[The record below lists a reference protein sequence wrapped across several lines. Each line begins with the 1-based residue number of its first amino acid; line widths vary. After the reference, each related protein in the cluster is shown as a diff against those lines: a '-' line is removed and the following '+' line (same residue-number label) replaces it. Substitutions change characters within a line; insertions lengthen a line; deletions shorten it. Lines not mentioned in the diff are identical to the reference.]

1 MLGAVGR
8 SLRSWH
14 VPVWPAPPVATNM
27 AVGTMAVAQLLASLH
42 DLHVMVMALLSLK
55 IFEVDIILVLAYFG
69 TKIG

>member
-14 VPVWPAPPVATNM
+14 VPIWPAPPVATNM

-55 IFEVDIILVLAYFG
+55 IFEVDINISVGLFWHKLG
-69 TKIG
+69 